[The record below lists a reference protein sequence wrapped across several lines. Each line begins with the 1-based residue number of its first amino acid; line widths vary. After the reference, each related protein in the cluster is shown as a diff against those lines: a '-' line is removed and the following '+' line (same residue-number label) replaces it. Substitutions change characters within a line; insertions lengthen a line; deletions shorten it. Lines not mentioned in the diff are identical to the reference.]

1 MVDEDARTTIA
12 AFFAAMNERDADAA
26 AALVEPDVEI
36 AFGPNVFSGRDAV
49 RELALQEDPEL
60 VSETTATSLDADGD
74 RVDVTA
80 RRVQRWR
87 EGGAIAVEQEVRAL
101 FALAPSGLIA
111 RVELS

>member
-1 MVDEDARTTIA
+1 MVDDDARTTVA

-36 AFGPNVFSGRDAV
+36 AFGSNVFSGAEAV
-49 RELALQEDPEL
+49 RELALQDHPEL
-60 VSETTATSLDADGD
+60 VFATTPISFEADGD
-74 RVDVTA
+74 RIAVAA

-87 EGGAIAVEQEVRAL
+87 EGGEIAVEQNVRAS